1 MEEDEMEVAWLTDP
15 HLNFAGVRAAE
26 KLALEVAERGAKAL
40 LISGDIGE
48 SHDLEGWLTVMAT
61 MACAPVYFVLGNH
74 DFYGSSVAVVRED
87 VRDLCRGYGGDLVYL
102 TGGGP
107 VALSERTGLV
117 GHDGWG
123 DARAGDYARS
133 PVMLADFMQ
142 IEDLRGLTHDG
153 LRDALMVLGDEAA
166 REFEPALAEA
176 LGRFEHVIVLTH
188 VPPFVESCWHEGKLS
203 DANWAPFFV
212 CEAVGDVIRRQAALH
227 RDVRVT
233 VLCGHTHGAGEA
245 WVEPNVHVKTGAA
258 RYRKPALQA
267 PLWLR

>member
-1 MEEDEMEVAWLTDP
+1 MEVAWLTDP

-26 KLALEVAERGAKAL
+26 KLALEVAARGSEAL

-48 SHDLEGWLTVMAT
+48 SHDLEGWLTVMAS
-61 MACAPVYFVLGNH
+61 MAGAPVYFVLGNH
-74 DFYGSSVAVVRED
+74 DFYGSTVEAVRADVRE
-87 VRDLCRGYGGDLVYL
+87 LCQGYGGDLVYL
-102 TGGGP
+102 TGGDP

-123 DARAGDYARS
+123 DARAGNYATS
-133 PVMLADFMQ
+133 PVLLADFTQ
-142 IEDLRGLTHDG
+142 IGDLSGLTHDD
-153 LRDALMVLGDEAA
+153 LERKLMALGDEAA
-166 REFEPALAEA
+166 LQLEPSLAA
-176 LGRFEHVIVLTH
+176 AVDRFEHVIVLTH

-212 CEAVGDVIRRQAALH
+212 CEAVGAVIRRQARRAPG
-227 RDVRVT
+227 VRIT